1 MNDLLGKDLR
11 VLPFFSAHD
20 TSALDLVSTERLANS
35 KSAAAKD
42 GSNTDLTT
50 TDHTTTDIASF
61 SGREN
66 LAQALTLRLLT
77 PKGSLKSLGHAA
89 YGSRLHE
96 LVGRL
101 KNDSNRNLCRLF
113 VLQAVA
119 QEPRVED
126 KAVTFSFDIK
136 RETPSSF
143 YFDLAVKPI
152 NSDEPLAISLELG
165 L

>member
-1 MNDLLGKDLR
+1 MNDILGKDLR

-35 KSAAAKD
+35 NTTKD
-42 GSNTDLTT
+42 V
-50 TDHTTTDIASF
+50 ASF

-77 PKGSLKSLGHAA
+77 PRGSLKALGHAS

-113 VLQAVA
+113 VLQTVA
-119 QEPRVED
+119 QEPRVEN
-126 KAVTFSFDIK
+126 KAVAFSFDIQ

-152 NSDEPLAISLELG
+152 NSDETLAISLELG

>member
-1 MNDLLGKDLR
+1 MKDILGKDLR
-11 VLPFFSAHD
+11 ILPFFSAQD
-20 TSALDLVSTERLANS
+20 TSALDLVSSERLSTS
-35 KSAAAKD
+35 KH
-42 GSNTDLTT
+42 NTAEL
-50 TDHTTTDIASF
+50 TDISSF
-61 SGREN
+61 CGREN

-77 PKGSLKSLGHAA
+77 PRGSLVSLGHAT

-113 VLQAVA
+113 VLQTVA

-126 KAVTFSFDIK
+126 KSVTFSFDIQ

-152 NSDEPLAISLELG
+152 NDDEALTLSLEVEL
-165 L
+165 

>member
-1 MNDLLGKDLR
+1 MNDILGKDLR
-11 VLPFFSAHD
+11 ILPFFSAHD

-35 KSAAAKD
+35 RVDKTGRNA
-42 GSNTDLTT
+42 L
-50 TDHTTTDIASF
+50 TDIARF

-77 PKGSLKSLGHAA
+77 PRGSLKSLGHAS

-113 VLQAVA
+113 VLQTVA

-126 KAVTFSFDIK
+126 KAVAFSFDIK

-143 YFDLAVKPI
+143 YFDLAVNPI
-152 NSDEPLAISLELG
+152 NSDENLAISLELG